1 VNSLGPITNLIVD
14 DVDALKTV
22 LEASMLLQTRL
33 QLVIKLDDVAVV
45 VNLRLG

>member
-14 DVDALKTV
+14 DVDALETV
-22 LEASMLLQTRL
+22 LETSMLLQTRL
-33 QLVIKLDDVAVV
+33 QLVIELDDVAVV